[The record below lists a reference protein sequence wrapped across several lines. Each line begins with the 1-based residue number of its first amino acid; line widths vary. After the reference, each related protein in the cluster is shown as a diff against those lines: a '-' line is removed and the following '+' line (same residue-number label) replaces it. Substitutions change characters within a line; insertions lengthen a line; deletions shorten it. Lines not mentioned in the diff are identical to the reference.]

1 MSDAMRGRPGSE
13 HTHLGAE
20 PQRWTVAWPTLALAL
35 AILAPAPEA
44 VAGDQPSSTL
54 QQAKMFLAAADYRRA
69 IEACQ
74 REVEARPS
82 AASYVYLT
90 YAYHALDAY
99 LEHLAKTE
107 RWVGVEHVYLNL
119 ASNGVQDLV
128 DQPTV
133 LARIAKELIQGSAQQ
148 QADITAAMANRL
160 DQQTTTRLWTQ
171 QTDWRKAKPDS
182 WWAAPPAAWGW

>member
-1 MSDAMRGRPGSE
+1 
-13 HTHLGAE
+13 
-20 PQRWTVAWPTLALAL
+20 
-35 AILAPAPEA
+35 
-44 VAGDQPSSTL
+44 
-54 QQAKMFLAAADYRRA
+54 MFLAAADYRRA

-74 REVEARPS
+74 REVQERPS

-90 YAYHALDAY
+90 YVYHALDAY
-99 LEHLAKTE
+99 LEHLAKTD
-107 RWVGVEHVYLNL
+107 RWVSVEHVYLNL

-160 DQQTTTRLWTQ
+160 DQPATARLWLQ
-171 QTDWRKAKPDS
+171 QTDWRKAKPDG
-182 WWAAPPAAWGW
+182 WWAAPPDAWGW